1 MNKNYKHLS
10 IVLLIVF
17 TFLAFSRI
25 LSNDFIN
32 FDDPAYITENYNTK
46 SGLNTQTVKWAFSAV
61 VASNW
66 HPLTLLSHALDW
78 NLFGQWAGGHHLVS
92 LFLHIGAVVLLF
104 LFLCKTTH
112 SLWPSAV
119 VTALF
124 ALHPLRV
131 ESVAWAAERK
141 DVLSVLFG
149 MASLYVYAFYVQ
161 DTKIS
166 KYL

>member
-1 MNKNYKHLS
+1 MNKNYKYLI

-46 SGLNTQTVKWAFSAV
+46 SGLNIHTAKWSFSAV

-78 NLFGQWAGGHHLVS
+78 SLFGAWAGGHHLVS
-92 LFLHIGAVVLLF
+92 LLFHIGAVLF
-104 LFLCKTTH
+104 LFLFLSKTTQ
-112 SLWPSAV
+112 
-119 VTALF
+119 
-124 ALHPLRV
+124 R
-131 ESVAWAAERK
+131 AEEHT
-141 DVLSVLFG
+141 S
-149 MASLYVYAFYVQ
+149 
-161 DTKIS
+161 
-166 KYL
+166 